1 MKLTARQVDTS
12 KAKDKPYKLSDGGGL
27 YLLVNPNGARYWR
40 LKYRVAGKEK
50 SLALGV
56 YPEVSLADARQK
68 RAEAKKVLA
77 AGGDP
82 GQEKQEKKHARAM
95 AVSNSFERLAL
106 EWHEHKSM
114 NWSAGYASDI
124 LEYLRKDIFP
134 YIGSRSITDIKPVD
148 MLAVLRKMEQR
159 GVLDKLKKTRQACR
173 QIFTYAVITGRA
185 EHNPVVDLAS
195 TLKAPKQ
202 KHFPHLSVEQIPDFL
217 RALNDYSGSVV
228 TRNATH
234 LLMLTGLRTIELRAS
249 EWVDIDFDKGIWNIP
264 AERMKMRRSHL
275 VPIST
280 QVRELLEEI
289 HQLTGRGKYVF
300 PGRNDAGKPMSEA
313 SINQVIKR
321 IGYDGKATG
330 HGFRHTMST
339 ILHDRAITP
348 PGLKRSWRTSIRTP
362 SAGHITTLS
371 IWMAGGKCSSGMPT
385 ICRRWRM
392 VKMWSMARSGNAPDW
407 MHRQYIETIVDL
419 GKRTKNRLCLG

>member
-12 KAKDKPYKLSDGGGL
+12 KTKDKPYKLSDGGGL

-56 YPEVSLADARQK
+56 YPDVSLADARQK

-114 NWSAGYASDI
+114 NWSAGYASGI

-228 TRNATH
+228 TRNATR

-249 EWVDIDFDKGIWNIP
+249 EWADIDFDKGVWNIP
-264 AERMKMRRSHL
+264 AERMKMRRPHL
-275 VPIST
+275 VPLSS

-300 PGRNDAGKPMSEA
+300 PGRNDAGKSMSEA

-339 ILHDRAITP
+339 ILHEQGFNTAWIETQLAHVD
-348 PGLKRSWRTSIRTP
+348 KNSIRGTYNH
-362 SAGHITTLS
+362 AQYLDGRREMLQ
-371 IWMAGGKCSSGMPT
+371 WYADYMAALENGENVVHGSF
-385 ICRRWRM
+385 
-392 VKMWSMARSGNAPDW
+392 
-407 MHRQYIETIVDL
+407 
-419 GKRTKNRLCLG
+419 GKRA